1 MLRIF
6 QSAILLEV
14 IESIVE
20 VVRAPAT
27 DLLLE
32 HRLLEI
38 VNLLHVVYDVI
49 VRCALFAQ
57 LSMERLAIYG

>member
-14 IESIVE
+14 IESFIE
-20 VVRAPAT
+20 IVRAPAA
-27 DLLLE
+27 DLLIENRGLK
-32 HRLLEI
+32 I
-38 VNLLHVVYDVI
+38 VDLVHVVYDVI
-49 VRCALFAQ
+49 VRCALFSQ